1 MSIEILAEAASCLL
15 PGRVVTGLRDL
26 RAFRWLALDEAPQT
40 LEVSARRV
48 DGDGGH
54 QRVLVR
60 LGTVD
65 GDGAPGDPVVAAT
78 MLLGD
83 HVPPPPASSAAVLQA
98 GRPSRLKPDE
108 LYEEAMFHQPLW
120 RGVRSVDAVAP
131 GGAHAQLQVLPRTGL
146 LRGNSKP
153 CFVLDPVVLDC
164 AGQVVGFWAAEM
176 LEQAKV
182 VFPFRLAAL
191 DLYGAVPREGER
203 LSCRAAISVEGE
215 HVVSSDID
223 VLDGDGRCR
232 MRLTGWEDKRFAVP
246 ERFAPLTRPARL
258 APMSTPWRGPLAPYP
273 DDAIACRRL
282 DAQLPADRALWKP
295 VWACRVLGRRERE
308 LFASLDLPETRQ
320 LEWLAARTAAKECV
334 AELVSA
340 AHDLDLLH
348 AEIEI
353 LPDEQGA
360 PVVVCPMLEGL
371 CEPPAVSL
379 AHTHGHAVALA
390 AIGTPGAGTPGAGLG
405 IDIERLVPRARGFAE
420 LALTEAERRLLE
432 QLPAERTEEWLLR
445 VWCAR
450 EAAGKA
456 LGTGLTGNAGV
467 PRAAV
472 LDLGSE
478 TLLVDGAGRR
488 LLTWTHREQELI
500 FATAVDPG
508 PAGDQ
513 EAR

>member
-15 PGRVVTGLRDL
+15 PGRVLTGLRDL
-26 RAFRWLALDEAPQT
+26 RAHRWLALDETPQT
-40 LEVSARRV
+40 LEVSARRL
-48 DGDGGH
+48 DGDGGLE
-54 QRVLVR
+54 RVLAQ
-60 LGTVD
+60 LGGVD
-65 GDGAPGDPVVAAT
+65 GDGAPGDPIVEAT

-83 HVPPPPASSAAVLQA
+83 HFPPPPASSAAVQD

-131 GGAHAQLQVLPRTGL
+131 GGAHAQLQALPRTGL
-146 LRGNSKP
+146 LRGNPEP

-164 AGQVVGFWAAEM
+164 AGQVVGFWAAEA

-191 DLYGAVPREGER
+191 DLYGAAPREGER
-203 LSCRAAISVEGE
+203 LSCRAAISVESE
-215 HVVSSDID
+215 HVVSSNID
-223 VLDGDGRCR
+223 VLDGEGRCI
-232 MRLTGWEDKRFAVP
+232 MRLTGWADKRFAVP
-246 ERFAPLTRPARL
+246 ERFAPLAHPARL
-258 APMSTPWRGPLAPYP
+258 APISTPWQAPLAPYP
-273 DDAIACRRL
+273 DHAIACRRL

-340 AHDLDLLH
+340 AHGLDLLH

-360 PVVVCPMLEGL
+360 PVVVCPALEGL
-371 CEPPAVSL
+371 CAPAVSL
-379 AHTHGHAVALA
+379 AHTHGHAAALVA
-390 AIGTPGAGTPGAGLG
+390 IGTPGAGLG
-405 IDIERLVPRARGFAE
+405 IDIENLVPRAQGFAE
-420 LALTEAERRLLE
+420 VALTEAERRLLE
-432 QLPAERTEEWLLR
+432 PLPADRTEEWLLR

-456 LGTGLTGNAGV
+456 LGTGLTGDDGA
-467 PRAAV
+467 PRASA

-478 TLLVDGAGRR
+478 TLLVDAAGRR
-488 LLTWTHREQELI
+488 LLARTHREQELI
-500 FATAVDPG
+500 FATAVDRG
-508 PAGDQ
+508 PASEE